1 MGVDRMHARGRGF
14 PHSGGEPL
22 KLERELG
29 EDGES
34 LCPDDS
40 PTFVASLRVLSQDEA
55 RAASAAAPTFGR
67 SQQWIDV
74 DSGFLSRRAMSSWK
88 LRHA

>member
-1 MGVDRMHARGRGF
+1 MHARGRGF

-29 EDGES
+29 EDRES
-34 LCPDDS
+34 LYPDDS
-40 PTFVASLRVLSQDEA
+40 PTFVASLRVLSRDEA
-55 RAASAAAPTFGR
+55 RAASAATPRFGR
-67 SQQWIDV
+67 SQPWIDV
-74 DSGFLSRRAMSSWK
+74 DSGFLSQRAMSSRN